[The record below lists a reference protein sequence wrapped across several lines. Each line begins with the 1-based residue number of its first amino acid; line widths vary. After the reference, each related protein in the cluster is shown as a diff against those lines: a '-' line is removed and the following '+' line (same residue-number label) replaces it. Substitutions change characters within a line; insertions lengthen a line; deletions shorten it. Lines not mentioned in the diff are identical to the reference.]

1 MFRWLLIFIL
11 VVPALEI
18 GVLVWAGNLV
28 GPWWVILLIIAT
40 GILGAFLAKKQ
51 GMETLNRARDH
62 VQRGMVPQEEIFD
75 GVCILIGAVVLFT
88 PGFITDAIGFIL
100 LLPITR
106 MPLKR
111 SLQKAVKRM
120 MENGTIT
127 IFRR

>member
-1 MFRWLLIFIL
+1 VFRWLLLFIL

-51 GMETLNRARDH
+51 GMETLNRARDN
-62 VQRGMVPQEEIFD
+62 VQRGIVPQEEIFD
-75 GVCILIGAVVLFT
+75 GICILIGAVVLFT
-88 PGFITDAIGFIL
+88 PGFITDAVGFTL

-106 MPLKR
+106 TPLKR